1 MFHDI
6 RNSEKRERQELT
18 LVNYCHPDCEP
29 MMNIMRLPEAE
40 AYAKAYELAAQ
51 HPNTTAFYR
60 FADFEN
66 YYPSRKKQDAFLYE
80 RFLELGGKPEEEHPL
95 SFVVQ
100 GSDYLKEWFAK
111 GIETRLPLKAVAPYH
126 ISFTI
131 GDSGAE
137 FNQKG
142 SVELLTLE
150 DLYQRIAEYGGSF
163 AAFIQS
169 TGKHYVEAQLWSD
182 KYVK

>member
-1 MFHDI
+1 MS
-6 RNSEKRERQELT
+6 NSENSRASMQELI

-40 AYAKAYELAAQ
+40 AYAKACELAAQ
-51 HPNTTAFYR
+51 HPDTTAFYR

-66 YYPSRKKQDAFLYE
+66 YYPSRKEQDAFLYA
-80 RFLELGGKPEEEHPL
+80 RFQELGGQPEEEHPL

-100 GSDYLKEWFAK
+100 GSDYLKEWFGG
-111 GIETRLPLKAVAPYH
+111 GIETRLALKDVEPCH

-131 GDSGAE
+131 GDSGYD
-137 FNQKG
+137 FQQKK
-142 SVELLTLE
+142 SVELLTVD
-150 DLYQRIAEYGGSF
+150 DLYQRMAEYEDF
-163 AAFIQS
+163 ETFLKS
-169 TGKHYVEAQLWSD
+169 TGRGYVEVQLWSD